1 LSVAHGGLSSLVAQ
15 GYYESQFA
23 SGTGSQKVADV
34 DALAAL
40 KPTTREEKKCVH
52 KIAVF
57 SKDVTE
63 MSVQQGLQ
71 TSI

>member
-15 GYYESQFA
+15 GYYEIQFA

-40 KPTTREEKKCVH
+40 
-52 KIAVF
+52 
-57 SKDVTE
+57 
-63 MSVQQGLQ
+63 
-71 TSI
+71 